1 MDLQHEYWYLYY
13 KTIADSI
20 GLQISDLVEAGAFQ
34 ETKLEDN
41 MPVGNAVHAPPASG
55 TRPRKRNRKA
65 SQKIDPQ
72 QVVAD
77 SLRIASNAVEFEM
90 GRPRPAARPKDND
103 ATSRHARVRS
113 DADTKL
119 RLTHAYCSNKNL
131 QAHEQTISDKMAD
144 LCQSRYDKSMPA
156 HCLGQIIRHLRQ
168 NIKMSRSSA
177 KDMHPRATLQ
187 WILAVMC
194 NDDVHD
200 FVSAKEIVATLAM
213 AVGILKAKS
222 DACERVGVQHKS
234 ETHMAL
240 MEQTILIP
248 LLSRAALMP
257 LSTEFFELVQRTEHD
272 QARANMLDA

>member
-20 GLQISDLVEAGAFQ
+20 GLHISDLVEAGAFE

-41 MPVGNAVHAPPASG
+41 MPVGNAVHAPAASG
-55 TRPRKRNRKA
+55 TRPRKRNRKT

-77 SLRIASNAVEFEM
+77 SLRIASDAVEFEI
-90 GRPRPAARPKDND
+90 GRPRATERPKDND

-113 DADTKL
+113 NTDTKL
-119 RLTHAYCSNKNL
+119 RVTHAYCSNKNL

-144 LCQSRYDKSMPA
+144 LCQSRYGRSMPA
-156 HCLGQIIRHLRQ
+156 HCLGQIIRRLRQ
-168 NIKMSRSSA
+168 NMKMSRSSA
-177 KDMHPRATLQ
+177 KGMHPRATLQ

-194 NDDVHD
+194 NEEVHD

-257 LSTEFFELVQRTEHD
+257 LDREFFELVQRAEQD
-272 QARANMLDA
+272 QAHANMLDA